1 MVHKFVLNQKEMFL
15 SVDEIEKAVLSTGNT
30 FTGSVN
36 FKEGA
41 ALIFDRVNKAE
52 IGYIFAEI
60 KNQKE
65 EVIFELQTN
74 AITPAGL

>member
-15 SVDEIEKAVLSTGNT
+15 PVDEIEKAVLSTGNT

-36 FKEGA
+36 FKESS
-41 ALIFDRVNKAE
+41 LIFDRVNKLE

-74 AITPAGL
+74 AITPTGL